1 MFALTRTSDE
11 ARRQAGITFLL
22 IELSDP
28 GVTIEP
34 IITIDG
40 HHTLNRVRLEAVRV
54 PVTQRIGGEGEGWTV
69 AKGLLNHE
77 RTGLAFLSLSQ
88 RKLRTARQALA
99 AQPQHAVETRALRVR
114 LERLQVEIDA
124 LATTELRVLAA
135 TAGGQPPTDSASILK
150 LKGTQLLQAI
160 TEVLIE
166 CAAYAGLPYP
176 LNEAGLPPRDRPEPR
191 YAQAEMAQ
199 YLIARSA
206 SIAGGSDE
214 IQYGVIAKHVLKL

>member
-1 MFALTRTSDE
+1 E
-11 ARRQAGITFLL
+11 
-22 IELSDP
+22 
-28 GVTIEP
+28 IEP
-34 IITIDG
+34 INSIDG
-40 HHTLNRVRLEAVRV
+40 HHTLNRVRFEQVRV
-54 PVTQRIGGEGEGWTV
+54 PVTQRIGAEGEGWTV

-88 RKLRTARQALA
+88 RKLRIARSALA
-99 AQPQHAVETRALRVR
+99 EQPQHAAETMALRRR
-114 LERLQVEIDA
+114 LARLQIEIDA
-124 LATTELRVLAA
+124 LATTELKVLAE
-135 TAGGQPPTDSASILK
+135 TAGGQPPADSASILK

-166 CAAYAGLPYP
+166 CAAYAALPYP
-176 LNEAGLPPRDRPEPR
+176 LSEDGLPPRERPEPK